1 MLNSKVYFNH
11 QNYQK
16 NDNTNTLNKNNVSTS
31 LLEKNTIKTKYN
43 ISESKIIDANIYYKK
58 SIDPIFRVSYYK

>member
-11 QNYQK
+11 ENYQK
-16 NDNTNTLNKNNVSTS
+16 SNNNALNNVSST

-43 ISESKIIDANIYYKK
+43 ICESKPIDANIYYKK
-58 SIDPIFRVSYYK
+58 SIDPIFRVSYYR